1 MDALPDSAEA
11 DELELW
17 SILVERYEEENF
29 PIDYPDAVEAIRF
42 RMEQENLRPKDLEPY
57 LGGING
63 FRICTP
69 AYS

>member
-1 MDALPDSAEA
+1 MPRPDSSEA

-17 SILVERYEEENF
+17 SILVERYEQENF
-29 PIDYPDAVEAIRF
+29 PIDDPDPAEAIRF

-57 LGGING
+57 LKGING
-63 FRICTP
+63 FRTCTP